1 MSENI
6 TLYLAIIGSV
16 LGSVGSILGIVNFI
30 RDLDKTRV
38 KLKIFP
44 KIGIFLEDDSKII
57 ERLCI
62 EIINLSGFPV
72 NIKDAGFVLRNPKGS
87 KFFSLRPDV
96 LYGGKLPYK
105 VESRASITVFDKNNP
120 LIDTI
125 KNVIAAYAVTECG
138 IEIRGKNK
146 NWEAL
151 IKGSSRNSEQGA
163 VANS

>member
-6 TLYLAIIGSV
+6 TLYLAIIGSF
-16 LGSVGSILGIVNFI
+16 LGIVGSLFGIVNFI

-38 KLKIFP
+38 KLKVFP
-44 KIGIFLEDDSKII
+44 KIGIFLENESKII

-62 EIINLSGFPV
+62 EIVNLSGFPV
-72 NIKDAGFVLRNPKGS
+72 NIKDAGFVLHNPKGP
-87 KFFSLRPDV
+87 KLFSLRPDV
-96 LYGGKLPYK
+96 LYSGKLPHK

-120 LIDTI
+120 LMDTA
-125 KNVIAAYAVTECG
+125 KNVVAAYVITECG

-151 IKGSSRNSEQGA
+151 IKGLSKNKENQ
-163 VANS
+163 